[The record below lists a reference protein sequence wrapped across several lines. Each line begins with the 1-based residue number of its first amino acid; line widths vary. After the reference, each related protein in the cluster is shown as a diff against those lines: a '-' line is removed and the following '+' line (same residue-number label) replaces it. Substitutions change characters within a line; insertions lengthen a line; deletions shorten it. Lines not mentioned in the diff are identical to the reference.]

1 MARVVGVQL
10 GTQEKAYPF
19 SIFENRSGVVEDVL
33 AGKKIIVHFDKQ
45 SENAYVT
52 DEQGVPI
59 PSVVMFWFAW
69 HDFYPNTDLA
79 TSRK

>member
-10 GTQEKAYPF
+10 GTHEKAYAF
-19 SIFENRSGVVEDVL
+19 SMFENKSGTVEDVL

-52 DEQGVPI
+52 DEHGVPI

-69 HDFYPNTDLA
+69 HDFYPGTELA
-79 TSRK
+79 NSRK